1 MRKKVLDFLSTCFVG
16 FSDPCI
22 FNSNLKTCLHAIF
35 DYRTSRIPFE
45 ISTQWTIYSATIFL
59 EKCRKVVLEKW
70 FHKLSFFFWSTT
82 FLEPEKRQIYGIKP
96 SFFLVNHFSRTRFL
110 EPDFTNQIFL
120 TTFLHLSRKVV
131 TE

>member
-96 SFFLVNHFSRTRFL
+96 SFFLVNHYSPTIFFEPYFPNQISPTRFL
-110 EPDFTNQIFL
+110 RTSKIE
-120 TTFLHLSRKVV
+120 V

>member
-70 FHKLSFFFWSTT
+70 FHKLSFFSGQPLFSNKKKIQVCRTT
-82 FLEPEKRQIYGIKP
+82 FL
-96 SFFLVNHFSRTRFL
+96 V
-110 EPDFTNQIFL
+110 PDFSNQISK
-120 TTFLHLSRKVV
+120 TAKI
-131 TE
+131 EGAK